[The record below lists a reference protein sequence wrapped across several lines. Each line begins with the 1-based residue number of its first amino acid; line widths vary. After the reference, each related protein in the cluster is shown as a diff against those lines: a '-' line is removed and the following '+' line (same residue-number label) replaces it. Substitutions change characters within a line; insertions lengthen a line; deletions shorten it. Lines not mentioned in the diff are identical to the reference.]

1 VSNITSY
8 EWSVEDNYEHTYD
21 PPKLFLIIKNMR
33 AMRWMAMWQE
43 QEDGV
48 VKNFSIITVAKDW

>member
-1 VSNITSY
+1 MILQSF
-8 EWSVEDNYEHTYD
+8 
-21 PPKLFLIIKNMR
+21 FLLSKMR

-48 VKNFSIITVAKDW
+48 VKNFSIIVLAKDW